1 MHVRG
6 RLGFAWFAALSVFAF
21 AACVGKDATSTPF
34 TAADAGGVDAS
45 LTPEPVETEDASVPL
60 DAADASDTSVVIV
73 DGPGMAGEECSFNRD
88 CKAALRCEC
97 VEPDPCTCKAG
108 TRGTGRNGI
117 DACNDG
123 NACASSL
130 CVEGPTGTGSF
141 CSDECKTSADCT
153 GKLPLCSDIAF
164 VGRIC
169 IRTP

>member
-1 MHVRG
+1 MHARG
-6 RLGFAWFAALSVFAF
+6 RLSFAWLGALPVVAF
-21 AACVGKDATSTPF
+21 AACVGGDATTPAPA
-34 TAADAGGVDAS
+34 TGVDAGVDAS
-45 LTPEPVETEDASVPL
+45 QTSAPGETEDGSVPL
-60 DAADASDTSVVIV
+60 DAADASDTSIVIV
-73 DGPGMAGEECSFNRD
+73 DGPGAAGEECSFNRD

-108 TRGTGRNGI
+108 TRGAGKNGI
-117 DACNDG
+117 DPCTDG

-141 CSDECKTSADCT
+141 CSDECNTSSDCT